1 MDKKRSYNEGCAVS
15 HALDLVGERWALL
28 VVRELM
34 LGPKRF
40 GDLRAGLCG
49 ASSNILTRRLRDLE
63 EIGVL
68 RRHRAGVPVSTTVY
82 ELTDWGRALE
92 PVLFAL
98 GNWAVV
104 SPFWDRQAPSTVDSL
119 LLALRSMAGM
129 IFPGGAPVAG
139 TCDMRVD
146 DDRFT
151 MRFGD
156 TGLNIA
162 RAAAHEADAVVQIDA
177 GTLKALINGDE
188 TLDDAIDAGR
198 VTLGGDERLIRSL
211 IK

>member
-1 MDKKRSYNEGCAVS
+1 MTKKRSYTEGCPVS

-40 GDLRAGLCG
+40 SDLRDSLCG

-68 RRHRAGVPVSTTVY
+68 HRYRAGTPVGSILY
-82 ELTDWGRALE
+82 ELTDRGRALE

-98 GNWAVV
+98 GNWGAG
-104 SPFWDRQAPSTVDSL
+104 SASWDRHAPSTVDSMM
-119 LLALRSMAGM
+119 LALRSQAG
-129 IFPGGAPVAG
+129 FAFADGTAAGGV
-139 TCDMRVD
+139 CEMRVGD
-146 DDRFT
+146 DQYTLRF
-151 MRFGD
+151 D
-156 TGLNIA
+156 TSGLDIT
-162 RAAAHEADAVVQIDA
+162 RAPASQADGFVQTDA
-177 GTLKALINGDE
+177 LTLQSLINGDE
-188 TLDDAIDAGR
+188 TLDDAVTSGR
-198 VTLGGDERLIRSL
+198 VTLSGDERLIRSL